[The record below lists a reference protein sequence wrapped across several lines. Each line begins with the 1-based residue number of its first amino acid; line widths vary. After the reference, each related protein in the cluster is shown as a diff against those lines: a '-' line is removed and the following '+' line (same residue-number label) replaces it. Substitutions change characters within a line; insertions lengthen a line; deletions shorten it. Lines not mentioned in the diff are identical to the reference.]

1 VTIHGV
7 EHKLAPSAYPGRTGA
22 AVDDFVQDTLSR
34 AARVI
39 SPSETT
45 RSDLVHLY
53 GADPARITVIPHGTS
68 IHLRPRSQEE
78 VASAVEALA
87 ITSPYLLTVGAHHPR
102 KNIPFLIQVFA
113 QAFPAGSGGPTL
125 VVTNAVGTTAAELGE
140 IAQRVGAAG
149 RVRLLAHV
157 GGEQLAALYTGAMAA
172 CVPSLYEGFGLPA
185 LESMACGTPVIGS
198 DVGGVR
204 EVASGAALLVEL
216 GSESEWVEGLRRLAL
231 EAPLRAHLSRLGLQR
246 AARYSWADSVAQHAA
261 LLAAELALARSGQR
275 R

>member
-1 VTIHGV
+1 M
-7 EHKLAPSAYPGRTGA
+7 APTAYPGRAGA
-22 AVDDFVQDTLSR
+22 AVESFIKETLMR

-53 GADPARITVIPHGTS
+53 GADPTRITVIPHGTAA
-68 IHLRPRSQEE
+68 HLRPRSQEE
-78 VASAVEALA
+78 EAAAAAALSISA
-87 ITSPYLLTVGAHHPR
+87 PYLLAVGAHHAR
-102 KNIPFLIQVFA
+102 KNIPFLIRTFA
-113 QAFPAGSGGPTL
+113 KAFPSGSERPSL
-125 VVTNAVGTTAAELGE
+125 VVTNAAGEVATTLAGIARQAGAGE
-140 IAQRVGAAG
+140 
-149 RVRLLAHV
+149 RVRLLPHV
-157 GGEQLAALYTGAMAA
+157 GGEQLAALYSGALAA

-185 LESMACGTPVIGS
+185 LEAMACGTPVIGS

-216 GSESEWVEGLRRLAL
+216 GSESEWMEGISRLATD
-231 EAPLRAHLSRLGLQR
+231 AQLRAHLSQLGLAR
-246 AARYSWADSVAQHAA
+246 AAKFSWADSVSAHAA